1 MRALAFCGALLMSAS
16 LWPSPR
22 AYADEKDDKKA
33 AYQQTISQ
41 YQQQI
46 DQKKKELEE
55 ANKKLADAKKNTS
68 NTKSQLNAMQNRN
81 AILQGEINLID
92 EQITTT
98 EDAIAENKANE
109 ASQEELFHKQVR
121 MEEEAGDIS
130 YWSVLFR
137 ATGMADLLAR
147 IDFVNEIMDYNSSVI
162 ENLRSIRADL
172 EEQENQL
179 KHQMDEKDA
188 AQKVLAGQMEETT
201 KVYNEYKKTQ
211 EGLQAEYDMIA
222 AEEKDLEK
230 TLAQVEKEAIAL
242 GVTGGSSGGYI
253 WPIKVNP
260 IYITSKFGYRPRPTA
275 GASTLHN
282 GIDIGVSYVPVYA
295 AKAGTVT
302 FVQATNTGYGF
313 GRWITI
319 SHGQG
324 YSTIYGHLNR
334 VDVKV
339 GDVVS
344 QGQQIA
350 QSGNAGTSTGPH
362 LDFRII
368 EAGSYVK
375 PLSYLSGYTLLC

>member
-1 MRALAFCGALLMSAS
+1 MRALAFCGALLMSTS

-222 AEEKDLEK
+222 AEERDLEK

-295 AKAGTVT
+295 AMRAICRLQHRSV
-302 FVQATNTGYGF
+302 
-313 GRWITI
+313 
-319 SHGQG
+319 
-324 YSTIYGHLNR
+324 
-334 VDVKV
+334 
-339 GDVVS
+339 
-344 QGQQIA
+344 
-350 QSGNAGTSTGPH
+350 
-362 LDFRII
+362 
-368 EAGSYVK
+368 
-375 PLSYLSGYTLLC
+375 